1 MIRNRRAQPRH
12 LPAPWSSLAWLLA
25 VLSPSFATSA
35 LAGEPVETL
44 IGRIALPDDQNM
56 ASVEL
61 RFLNMGPAPAAM
73 PLPDRVEALVEQDG
87 AARRLWLRRA
97 PGVPETV
104 EIAPGGFA
112 QARYQLAASDMA
124 EGSLLSIPAWNSP
137 QVALHGAA
145 ASRMAAVSPVPVPPP
160 PPPPGTPVPPPVAPP
175 ADRSAGNAFIGNLAP
190 YEPIYAV
197 YGPGT
202 NTDARLQLSFE
213 YRLFGSRDAAHLPSS
228 WRDGLHFAYTQRMFW
243 DLGANSMPFRNIDY
257 QPEII
262 YVTPTRMLKNGMSL
276 ALQGGLRHESNGRDG
291 DASRS
296 INSFYVAPMAA
307 FSLGEERR
315 LLVAPRLTF
324 YVGDKSDNPDIVRYR
339 GHAGLFLQVGDDDG
353 LRLSTN
359 SRFNF
364 GSGKGAINAD
374 LSYPLPRLLGGG
386 PDLYLF
392 AQGFAGYG
400 ENLLDYNRSITRLR
414 IGFALVR

>member
-1 MIRNRRAQPRH
+1 
-12 LPAPWSSLAWLLA
+12 
-25 VLSPSFATSA
+25 
-35 LAGEPVETL
+35 
-44 IGRIALPDDQNM
+44 
-56 ASVEL
+56 
-61 RFLNMGPAPAAM
+61 
-73 PLPDRVEALVEQDG
+73 
-87 AARRLWLRRA
+87 
-97 PGVPETV
+97 
-104 EIAPGGFA
+104 
-112 QARYQLAASDMA
+112 
-124 EGSLLSIPAWNSP
+124 
-137 QVALHGAA
+137 
-145 ASRMAAVSPVPVPPP
+145 
-160 PPPPGTPVPPPVAPP
+160 VPPPVAPP

-257 QPEII
+257 QPELI

>member
-1 MIRNRRAQPRH
+1 MIDRLFPRSDRSPVRLALLIASTALCPTALRAQ
-12 LPAPWSSLAWLLA
+12 A
-25 VLSPSFATSA
+25 
-35 LAGEPVETL
+35 PVEAL
-44 IGRIALPDDQNM
+44 IGRIDAADDQGM
-56 ASVEL
+56 AAVEL
-61 RFLNMGPAPAAM
+61 RFLNMGTAPATM

-97 PGVPETV
+97 PGVPETA

-112 QARYQLAASDMA
+112 QARYQLPASDMA
-124 EGSLLSIPAWNSP
+124 EGALLSIPAWNSP
-137 QVALHGAA
+137 QVALHGPVGSQMAA
-145 ASRMAAVSPVPVPPP
+145 ASPVPVPPAP
-160 PPPPGTPVPPPVAPP
+160 APGTPVPPPVAPP

-296 INSFYVAPMAA
+296 INSIYVAPMAA
-307 FSLGEERR
+307 FSLGGERR

-339 GHAGLFLQVGDDDG
+339 GHTGLFLQVGDDDG

-400 ENLLDYNRSITRLR
+400 ENLLDYKRSITRLR